1 MTRIA
6 FLLLLIISGC
16 KIDSDKKID
25 RDKLTFKI
33 GTDTQLFFKNVRQ
46 SYYDLEENKAAK
58 FNVFR
63 FSERSI
69 NPDKAILNLAIVV
82 NYLQDEAYLLIE
94 PSEVIGSSDINLK
107 AVHLVSKD
115 SKTLSLEEVNREG
128 MLSFC
133 TDVYELIVEGYNFK
147 IEVDGEWQPIFD
159 TPETKEAFRI
169 TVSDYYR
176 LTRVF

>member
-1 MTRIA
+1 MA
-6 FLLLLIISGC
+6 LLLLLIISGC
-16 KIDSDKKID
+16 KLDADKKIE

-46 SYYDLEENKAAK
+46 SYYDLEENKEAR

-69 NPDKAILNLAIVV
+69 NPHETVLNLAIVV
-82 NYLQDEAYLLIE
+82 NYLQDEAYLLVE
-94 PSEVIGSSDINLK
+94 PSEALANEAIILK
-107 AVHLVSKD
+107 AEHATTKDTVS
-115 SKTLSLEEVNREG
+115 LNLEEVNRES
-128 MLSFC
+128 MLELC
-133 TDVYELIVEGYNFK
+133 TDVYELLVQGYEFQIK
-147 IEVDGEWQPIFD
+147 EDGMWKPIFN
-159 TPETKEAFRI
+159 TPQTKNAFRV

>member
-1 MTRIA
+1 MKRIA
-6 FLLLLIISGC
+6 FLLFLIITGC
-16 KIDSDKKID
+16 KIDDDKTID

-63 FSERSI
+63 FSDRSKNPEERV
-69 NPDKAILNLAIVV
+69 LNLAIVV

-94 PSEVIGSSDINLK
+94 PSEAIGNENIELRAQHPNNGDVKGAILN
-107 AVHLVSKD
+107 
-115 SKTLSLEEVNREG
+115 EMNREA
-128 MLSFC
+128 MLNFC
-133 TDVYELIVEGYNFK
+133 TDVYELLVQGYQFEIK
-147 IEVDGEWQPIFD
+147 VGEEWRPVLD
-159 TPETKEAFRI
+159 NHEAKEAFRI